1 MTDTNSTERRVRCVV
16 EAIKAAWKAGPL
28 MDTNSTEPK
37 DSLGDGFS
45 LRPYRGSWKLSGPP
59 GFTSLVLHGTESEAR
74 TAAASHI
81 ALWRQK
87 WAAFP
92 DSVG

>member
-1 MTDTNSTERRVRCVV
+1 MTSNQSAT
-16 EAIKAAWKAGPL
+16 
-28 MDTNSTEPK
+28 K
-37 DSLGDGFS
+37 DLGDGFS
-45 LRPYRGSWKLSGPP
+45 LRPYRGSWQLSGPP
-59 GFTSLVLHGTESEAR
+59 GFTSLVLHGNESEAR

-81 ALWRQK
+81 ARWRQK